1 MKGDPTSTNFGS
13 ACAPKH
19 QPACS
24 AFADCAAIVVT
35 YRPEVRVFERQMS
48 ALCAQIGLVVVV
60 DNDSGPAFKEVLAAA
75 EKTFVPVKPVFLD
88 RNYGIAYAQNRG
100 LDIVIRS
107 GRKYVL
113 FLDHDSVPAAGM
125 TVNLYSAAESLLR
138 HRVQLAGVGARLID
152 PRSGQENGF
161 YSMRGWRWK
170 RLRCGNG
177 RAGTIVCDHL
187 NSSGSL
193 HPVDAIARVGR
204 FDESLFIDHVD
215 SDWCMRARALGYEVY
230 GVCPAILSHP
240 MGDHVVRYWLF
251 GWRHMPHRSPERHYY
266 IVRNALWL
274 YRRPYCPFFWKV
286 NNALKLV
293 LTLFYFGL
301 FDRQR
306 RQQAQMILKGFR
318 DGLLHR
324 QSATGGHRFEPPASD

>member
-1 MKGDPTSTNFGS
+1 MTNSRTSIDFGGAYAPQHEPDHS
-13 ACAPKH
+13 AY
-19 QPACS
+19 
-24 AFADCAAIVVT
+24 ADCAAIVVT
-35 YRPEVRVFERQMS
+35 YRPEAQVFERQMS

-60 DNDSGPAFKEVLAAA
+60 DNNSGPGFKAILTAA
-75 EKTFVPVKPVFLD
+75 EKAFVSVKPVFLD

-107 GRKYVL
+107 GKKYVL

-125 TVNLYSAAESLLR
+125 VANLYSAAESLLNR
-138 HRVQLAGVGARLID
+138 GVRLAAVGARLID
-152 PRSGQENGF
+152 PRSGKENGF
-161 YSMRGWRWK
+161 YSMRRWRWR
-170 RLRCGNG
+170 RLRCGDG
-177 RAGTIVCDHL
+177 CTSTIVCDHL

-215 SDWCMRARALGYEVY
+215 SDWFMRARALGYEVY

-240 MGDHVVRYWLF
+240 MGNYVVKYWLF
-251 GWRHMPHRSPERHYY
+251 GWRHMPHRSPGRHYY

-274 YRRPYCPFFWKV
+274 YRRPYSPFFWKI
-286 NNALKLV
+286 NNAIKLL

-301 FDRQR
+301 FDTQR
-306 RQQAQMILKGFR
+306 KQQANMILKGFW
-318 DGLLHR
+318 DGLLR
-324 QSATGGHRFEPPASD
+324 RPSATENL